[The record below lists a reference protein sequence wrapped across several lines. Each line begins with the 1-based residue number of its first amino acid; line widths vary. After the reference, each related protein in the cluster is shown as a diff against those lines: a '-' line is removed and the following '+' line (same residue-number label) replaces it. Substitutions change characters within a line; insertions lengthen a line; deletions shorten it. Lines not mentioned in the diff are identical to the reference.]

1 MIMRASARTRM
12 VGVGLLVA
20 VFGAGG
26 LAGAAVH
33 QMRTGVE
40 PPREEGDRGRDRD
53 CRQRREPFHYL
64 NLTSEQRT
72 RVDALFER
80 RKQQMDGFWEQNGAR
95 YRMIVDSARA
105 EFRNVLTSEQLT
117 IYDQRRAEQQEREEG
132 ERERR
137 RQREQECAK
146 RPDEQTNGD
155 GDR

>member
-1 MIMRASARTRM
+1 MIMRASARTRL

-33 QMRTGVE
+33 QMRGVVD
-40 PPREEGDRGRDRD
+40 PPRAEDDDRGRERE

-64 NLTSEQRT
+64 NPTAEQRT
-72 RVDALFER
+72 RIDAVIAR
-80 RKQQMDGFWEQNGAR
+80 RKQQMDAFWQQNGPR
-95 YRMIVDSARA
+95 YQMILDSTRA
-105 EFRNVLTSEQLT
+105 EFRNVLTPEQLG
-117 IYDQRRAEQQEREEG
+117 IYDQRRTEQQQREDQ

-146 RPDEQTNGD
+146 RQDEQTNGA
-155 GDR
+155 GN